1 MDKKK
6 EFWTLDKMD
15 KKKFGTLDKMD
26 KIEQSLKK
34 LIILGQKKGQ
44 IYEQRRRK
52 WTELDN
58 ENERLVI
65 ALSCEIEELGRS
77 CSQLSQIH

>member
-1 MDKKK
+1 
-6 EFWTLDKMD
+6 
-15 KKKFGTLDKMD
+15 MD

-52 WTELDN
+52 WTELDK
-58 ENERLVI
+58 
-65 ALSCEIEELGRS
+65 
-77 CSQLSQIH
+77 